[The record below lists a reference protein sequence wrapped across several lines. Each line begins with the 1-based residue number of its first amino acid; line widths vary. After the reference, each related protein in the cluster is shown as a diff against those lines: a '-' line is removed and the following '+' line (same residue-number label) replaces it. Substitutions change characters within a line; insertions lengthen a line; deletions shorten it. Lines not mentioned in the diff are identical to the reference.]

1 MQINSDSTPQYSPSG
16 YPTSYHNLHW
26 DSIKRVKDYLYQQLV
41 PVLEDASSRLSTAE
55 RSELARGRESLR
67 PISHRLAMARNT
79 LAAWAALITVESGGS
94 IPQAKRL
101 PVAASALPEWLTEH
115 IRFHTTLTV
124 EYTRPIFVHPEV
136 FFESLLLLAKTGDE
150 IGALLQVTLT
160 DAPESPRGVWLRA
173 IFVPPV
179 RGAYSGMSTLLA
191 ALSARQD
198 MGDAAF
204 RLQVTGGLMKLNGSR
219 LVLQNNRKTGEQA
232 LAALL
237 PTLTA
242 EDLRGQR
249 SEPKRIPWRSPKAL
263 TPATDENTSDLPQPF
278 RLDEDTDRPTEEA
291 VVPAFPPGV
300 LESWLE
306 SADGELDGDLDGDLD
321 GIFDSTAGDD
331 PDDTDPAR
339 PGVYPIFPP
348 ES

>member
-1 MQINSDSTPQYSPSG
+1 MQINSDSTPQYSSPG
-16 YPTSYHNLHW
+16 YPTSYHGLHW
-26 DSIKRVKDYLYQQLV
+26 DSINRVKDYLYRQLV

-55 RSELARGRESLR
+55 RSELIRGREALR

-79 LAAWAALITVESGGS
+79 LAAWAALITVESGGHM
-94 IPQAKRL
+94 PEAKRL
-101 PVAASALPEWLTEH
+101 PVAASALPEWLTAH
-115 IRFHTTLTV
+115 IRSHTTLTAD
-124 EYTRPIFVHPEV
+124 YTRPIFVHPEV
-136 FFESLLLLAKTGDE
+136 FFESLLLLAETGDD

-160 DAPESPRGVWLRA
+160 DAPDGPRGVWLRA
-173 IFVPPV
+173 VFVPPV

-198 MGDAAF
+198 TGDAAF
-204 RLQVTGGLMKLNGSR
+204 RLQVTGSLMKLNGSR

-237 PTLTA
+237 PTFTA

-249 SEPKRIPWRSPKAL
+249 SEPRRVPWRSPEAQ
-263 TPATDENTSDLPQPF
+263 TPATNENASDLPQPF

-291 VVPAFPPGV
+291 IVPAFPPGV

-306 SADGELDGDLDGDLD
+306 SADGDLDGDLD
-321 GIFDSTAGDD
+321 GYFDPTAGD
-331 PDDTDPAR
+331 PDETDPAR
-339 PGVYPIFPP
+339 PGVFPIFPP